1 MENQKALFKLP
12 DFVLVHPNLA
22 EDPVGRQGQ
31 IGLLTYAVI
40 NRDDFYVG
48 FEDEEVGV
56 YSATA
61 LLILKDADSIFR
73 YADTYKSLLTEYE
86 QNALI
91 SIGLLELYAE
101 NSGYQK
107 EAFRIALE
115 HPALIDAVLLSIEAS
130 LQLNRGPEIGR

>member
-12 DFVLVHPNLA
+12 DFALVHPDLT

-31 IGLLTYAVI
+31 VGLLTYAVI

-48 FEDEEVGV
+48 FEDEEVGI
-56 YSATA
+56 YGATA
-61 LLILKDADSIFR
+61 LLILKDADSIFQ
-73 YADTYKSLLTEYE
+73 YADTYKGFLTEYE

-115 HPALIDAVLLSIEAS
+115 HPSLIDAVLLSIEAS

>member
-12 DFVLVHPNLA
+12 DFVLVHPDLA
-22 EDPVGRQGQ
+22 EDPVCRQGQ

-56 YSATA
+56 YNASA
-61 LLILKDADSIFR
+61 LLILKDADAIFR
-73 YADTYKSLLTEYE
+73 YADTNRDFLTEYE
-86 QNALI
+86 QNALL

-107 EAFRIALE
+107 EAFRIALQ
-115 HPALIDAVLLSIEAS
+115 HPPLMDAVLLSIEAA
-130 LQLNRGPEIGR
+130 LQLNRGPETGR